1 MAVTE
6 PRRNTMNGDLWLDL
20 AMARL
25 ERIWRAAE
33 RRARLARDS
42 AYFGSDEDAKLSRS
56 TGGRI

>member
-1 MAVTE
+1 
-6 PRRNTMNGDLWLDL
+6 MNGDLWLDV

-42 AYFGSDEDAKLSRS
+42 AYFGADEDTKLSRS